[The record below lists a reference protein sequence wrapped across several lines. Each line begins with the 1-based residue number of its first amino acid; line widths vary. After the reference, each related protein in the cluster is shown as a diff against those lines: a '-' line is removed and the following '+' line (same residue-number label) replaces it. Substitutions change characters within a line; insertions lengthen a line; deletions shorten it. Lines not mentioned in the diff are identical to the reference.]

1 MSLHWYVSLE
11 FLKKIVPFHL
21 LFRWPEI
28 VQIIMKQQGDTRDF
42 EYHTWND
49 KCKILQSNPVTVARM
64 FDNRFH
70 TFLQK
75 VTLSTSE
82 PIGKVI
88 YYFYRIEFKRRGSPH
103 TYCLFC
109 LENPHSSEKI
119 PKLVKFDINT
129 KTKNYIILS
138 WLCNKTV
145 KIMLQERNRLQIQFP
160 KTILIPQ

>member
-1 MSLHWYVSLE
+1 MKHLNCLKSVRGIPPYWLAVQKDVVALIRQ
-11 FLKKIVPFHL
+11 FGIPKKIVPFHL

-64 FDNRFH
+64 FDSRFH

-138 WLCNKTV
+138 
-145 KIMLQERNRLQIQFP
+145 
-160 KTILIPQ
+160 